1 VAEILPGGYAAAAAI
16 AYIKCDSCETIGGN
30 ATPPLP
36 SGGMTDEGTPAY
48 DSTASGYAR
57 FWGPVIYP
65 AAVKVLDEVAAEL
78 DARDE
83 VHLLDLGSG
92 TGALAIATLERWPRH
107 RVTGI
112 DPSGG
117 MLEVARALADERLAE
132 RVARRFSA
140 EVASADRLPFED
152 GAFDAAVS
160 SFVLQLVDE
169 RPAALREVRRVLRPG
184 GTFAWVA
191 WVRTERV
198 YEPDRIAND
207 ILDEAGFDP
216 PEPDTGRGDL
226 ESAEETELEMREAGY
241 EPVVVRTGELAH
253 EWDSQGYVEFFTE
266 FDEASLFGE
275 LEPDERQELRD
286 KLRDRL
292 DALTHEQMTLR
303 LPVLYVVGRAPG

>member
-1 VAEILPGGYAAAAAI
+1 VTDVEEGGPEAGGGY
-16 AYIKCDSCETIGGN
+16 D
-30 ATPPLP
+30 
-36 SGGMTDEGTPAY
+36 GM
-48 DSTASGYAR
+48 ASGYAR

-65 AAVKVLDEVAAEL
+65 AAVKVLDRVAPIL

-83 VHLLDLGSG
+83 IHVLDVGSG

-132 RVARRFSA
+132 GVARRFRA
-140 EVASADRLPFED
+140 EVASADRLPFDD
-152 GAFDAAVS
+152 GSFDTAVS
-160 SFVLQLVDE
+160 SFVLQLIDD
-169 RPAALREVRRVLRPG
+169 RPAALREVRRVIRPG
-184 GTFAWVA
+184 ATFAWVA
-191 WVRTERV
+191 WVRTDRA

-216 PEPDTGRGDL
+216 PEPDARSGDL
-226 ESAEETELEMREAGY
+226 ESAEVTEAEMREAGY
-241 EPVVVRTGELAH
+241 RDVVVREGELAH
-253 EWDSQGYVEFFTE
+253 EWDAQGYVEFFTL
-266 FDEASLFGE
+266 FDEASLFDD
-275 LEPDERQELRD
+275 LEPDERRELSD

-292 DALTHEQMTLR
+292 DGLTHEQMTLR